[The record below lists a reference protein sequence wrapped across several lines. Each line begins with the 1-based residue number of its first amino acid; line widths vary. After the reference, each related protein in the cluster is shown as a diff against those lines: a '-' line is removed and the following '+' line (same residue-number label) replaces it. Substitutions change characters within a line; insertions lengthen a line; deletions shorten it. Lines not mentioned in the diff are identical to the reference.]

1 MKERVTRGTSPSHV
15 GCLEVTRIP
24 REERQAWATEVKRKE
39 LPCYVGPS
47 VPTPVRYVT
56 RNEWN
61 EWRGEGRDE
70 VHFRDPDLP
79 THSPHLRFGPI
90 VERSV
95 SHAIFLV
102 STMWSE
108 ERWIMSGKRRERWHV
123 MTRRLNSF
131 HNGFAPLLRYA
142 YSVRRANPA
151 RCARFLY
158 DYNVYKP
165 FFSGCSLPASLL
177 HHEPEK
183 MGLDDIIL
191 WIILFGNCGSPS
203 SSSSPSNPHS
213 VRSSLTHFID
223 YWRWLRARQGP
234 EGERQRLNRVGRR
247 EWKERLRH
255 NQWVNGNEGSGCVPH
270 PILPTL
276 RFSRR
281 WWGTRETNHL
291 LHSMEPPVG
300 LLSLRGSEPN
310 LCFHVFHSCRS
321 FFVSLAG
328 EERLRRAKG
337 GGTDPSQE
345 WWTKR
350 MSHEWQ
356 WWFFFASFHS
366 SHHNH
371 WP

>member
-1 MKERVTRGTSPSHV
+1 M
-15 GCLEVTRIP
+15 
-24 REERQAWATEVKRKE
+24 
-39 LPCYVGPS
+39 
-47 VPTPVRYVT
+47 
-56 RNEWN
+56 
-61 EWRGEGRDE
+61 GRDE

>member
-1 MKERVTRGTSPSHV
+1 MLNLSSSFHHRLS
-15 GCLEVTRIP
+15 
-24 REERQAWATEVKRKE
+24 
-39 LPCYVGPS
+39 
-47 VPTPVRYVT
+47 
-56 RNEWN
+56 
-61 EWRGEGRDE
+61 D
-70 VHFRDPDLP
+70 
-79 THSPHLRFGPI
+79 
-90 VERSV
+90 
-95 SHAIFLV
+95 
-102 STMWSE
+102 
-108 ERWIMSGKRRERWHV
+108 RRERVVSSLISLTERDRKESEMRIGWDH
-123 MTRRLNSF
+123 
-131 HNGFAPLLRYA
+131 
-142 YSVRRANPA
+142 
-151 RCARFLY
+151 LY
-158 DYNVYKP
+158 DKNNII
-165 FFSGCSLPASLL
+165 FSERSEDKVVRILYSLSTSEGQWREGKDEENIESLPPGGSRGSLHSPLIPPWTQWGRDGLASFFV
-177 HHEPEK
+177 HP
-183 MGLDDIIL
+183 
-191 WIILFGNCGSPS
+191 FVT
-203 SSSSPSNPHS
+203 S
-213 VRSSLTHFID
+213 VAS
-223 YWRWLRARQGP
+223 
-234 EGERQRLNRVGRR
+234 GRR
-247 EWKERLRH
+247 EWKERLPH

-371 WP
+371 WA